1 MEEKTPVG
9 SNAPIEESTEK
20 KTSPAGSSSASP
32 APIEETSDV
41 VDTASAD
48 TGAESAPAAGG
59 SASPAPAGSSSP
71 SAASIAESADV
82 VDSASADASTKSADA
97 STKSADAGEE
107 SAPAAPSAGG
117 SASPASIEESAGVV
131 DAASA
136 DTGAESA
143 PAGSS
148 SASPAPIEES
158 TGAEE
163 TASADEVS
171 DSAAEAVPDEE
182 EDENAQWEAYEREQA
197 EIEESRRKPGKYR
210 WVMKQDDMRE
220 AMLALEKAK
229 GRYRMYTIAAYV
241 MCVFALVPAADFILT
256 RSAFSMIAAFAAVAL
271 GFWIHGITS
280 RAARGAMKQMNP
292 RGIKFSIEA
301 KKHGLQ
307 VSDMVNKASLMPY
320 SFFKAAYETEDYL
333 SLVTVKNSALHIKRD
348 ELSASYRALR
358 EKLQQELGEHFV
370 SKKIQKNK

>member
-32 APIEETSDV
+32 ASIAETADV
-41 VDTASAD
+41 VDTASTDA
-48 TGAESAPAAGG
+48 GAESV
-59 SASPAPAGSSSP
+59 PAGSSSP
-71 SAASIAESADV
+71 SA
-82 VDSASADASTKSADA
+82 
-97 STKSADAGEE
+97 
-107 SAPAAPSAGG
+107 
-117 SASPASIEESAGVV
+117 
-131 DAASA
+131 
-136 DTGAESA
+136 A

-158 TGAEE
+158 IDAAEAASADASTKSADAGAKSAGAEE
-163 TASADEVS
+163 TASADEA
-171 DSAAEAVPDEE
+171 SAAEAAPDEE

-256 RSAFSMIAAFAAVAL
+256 RSVFSMMAAFAAVAL

-348 ELSASYRALR
+348 EGSASYRALR

>member
-20 KTSPAGSSSASP
+20 KTSPAGSNSPSA
-32 APIEETSDV
+32 APIEESID
-41 VDTASAD
+41 A
-48 TGAESAPAAGG
+48 AEAA
-59 SASPAPAGSSSP
+59 
-71 SAASIAESADV
+71 
-82 VDSASADASTKSADA
+82 SADA

-107 SAPAAPSAGG
+107 SAPAAPAAGD
-117 SASPASIEESAGVV
+117 SASPASIAESAGAADTASTDAGEESA
-131 DAASA
+131 DASA
-136 DTGAESA
+136 EAA
-143 PAGSS
+143 PDG
-148 SASPAPIEES
+148 
-158 TGAEE
+158 
-163 TASADEVS
+163 
-171 DSAAEAVPDEE
+171 E

-348 ELSASYRALR
+348 EGSASYRALR

>member
-20 KTSPAGSSSASP
+20 KTSPAGSNSPSAAS
-32 APIEETSDV
+32 IEESAGA
-41 VDTASAD
+41 VDAASTDASAESAD
-48 TGAESAPAAGG
+48 AGAESAPAAPAAGD
-59 SASPAPAGSSSP
+59 SASPTSIAETADVVDT
-71 SAASIAESADV
+71 ASTDASAESAD
-82 VDSASADASTKSADA
+82 
-97 STKSADAGEE
+97 
-107 SAPAAPSAGG
+107 
-117 SASPASIEESAGVV
+117 
-131 DAASA
+131 
-136 DTGAESA
+136 
-143 PAGSS
+143 
-148 SASPAPIEES
+148 
-158 TGAEE
+158 AEE
-163 TASADEVS
+163 TASADEA
-171 DSAAEAVPDEE
+171 SAAEAVPDGE

-348 ELSASYRALR
+348 EGSASYRALR

>member
-20 KTSPAGSSSASP
+20 KTSPAGSNSPSA
-32 APIEETSDV
+32 
-41 VDTASAD
+41 
-48 TGAESAPAAGG
+48 APAAGG
-59 SASPAPAGSSSP
+59 SASPA
-71 SAASIAESADV
+71 SIAETADV
-82 VDSASADASTKSADA
+82 VDSAST
-97 STKSADAGEE
+97 
-107 SAPAAPSAGG
+107 
-117 SASPASIEESAGVV
+117 
-131 DAASA
+131 
-136 DTGAESA
+136 DTGAESTDAAPAAAPSAA

-148 SASPAPIEES
+148 SASPTPI
-158 TGAEE
+158 AE
-163 TASADEVS
+163 TADAIDAASADEA
-171 DSAAEAVPDEE
+171 SAAEAVPDEE

-256 RSAFSMIAAFAAVAL
+256 RSVFSMIAAFAAMAL

-348 ELSASYRALR
+348 EGSASYRALR

>member
-20 KTSPAGSSSASP
+20 KTSPAGSSS
-32 APIEETSDV
+32 
-41 VDTASAD
+41 
-48 TGAESAPAAGG
+48 
-59 SASPAPAGSSSP
+59 P
-71 SAASIAESADV
+71 SAASIAESAGA
-82 VDSASADASTKSADA
+82 VDTASADA

-107 SAPAAPSAGG
+107 SAPAAPAAGD
-117 SASPASIEESAGVV
+117 SASPASIAETADVV
-131 DAASA
+131 DSASA
-136 DTGAESA
+136 DAGAKSA
-143 PAGSS
+143 
-148 SASPAPIEES
+148 
-158 TGAEE
+158 GAEE
-163 TASADEVS
+163 TASADEA
-171 DSAAEAVPDEE
+171 SAAEAAPDEE

-348 ELSASYRALR
+348 EGSASYRALR

>member
-20 KTSPAGSSSASP
+20 KTSPAGSNSPSA
-32 APIEETSDV
+32 
-41 VDTASAD
+41 
-48 TGAESAPAAGG
+48 APAAGG
-59 SASPAPAGSSSP
+59 SP
-71 SAASIAESADV
+71 SATPIAESAGA
-82 VDSASADASTKSADA
+82 VDAASTDA

-107 SAPAAPSAGG
+107 SAPAAPAAGG
-117 SASPASIEESAGVV
+117 SPSAASIAESAGAV
-131 DAASA
+131 DAAST
-136 DTGAESA
+136 DTGAESTDAAPAAAPSAA

-148 SASPAPIEES
+148 SASPTPI
-158 TGAEE
+158 AE
-163 TASADEVS
+163 TADAIDAASADEA
-171 DSAAEAVPDEE
+171 SAAEAAPDGE

-256 RSAFSMIAAFAAVAL
+256 RSVFSMIAAFAAVAL

-348 ELSASYRALR
+348 EGSASYRALR

>member
-20 KTSPAGSSSASP
+20 KTSPAGSNSPSAAPAAGDSP
-32 APIEETSDV
+32 SAAPIEESIDA
-41 VDTASAD
+41 VDT
-48 TGAESAPAAGG
+48 
-59 SASPAPAGSSSP
+59 
-71 SAASIAESADV
+71 
-82 VDSASADASTKSADA
+82 ASADASTK
-97 STKSADAGEE
+97 
-107 SAPAAPSAGG
+107 
-117 SASPASIEESAGVV
+117 
-131 DAASA
+131 SA

-148 SASPAPIEES
+148 SASPAPIAES
-158 TGAEE
+158 AGAVDAASTDASAESADAEE
-163 TASADEVS
+163 TASADEA
-171 DSAAEAVPDEE
+171 SAAEAVPDEE

-256 RSAFSMIAAFAAVAL
+256 RSVFSMIAAFAAVAL

-348 ELSASYRALR
+348 EGSASYRALR

>member
-20 KTSPAGSSSASP
+20 KTSPAGSNSPSAT
-32 APIEETSDV
+32 PIEESAGA
-41 VDTASAD
+41 VDAASTDASA
-48 TGAESAPAAGG
+48 E
-59 SASPAPAGSSSP
+59 
-71 SAASIAESADV
+71 
-82 VDSASADASTKSADA
+82 
-97 STKSADAGEE
+97 SADAGE
-107 SAPAAPSAGG
+107 
-117 SASPASIEESAGVV
+117 
-131 DAASA
+131 
-136 DTGAESA
+136 ESA

-148 SASPAPIEES
+148 SASPAPAAGGSPSAASIAETADVVDS
-158 TGAEE
+158 ASADAGAKSAGAEE
-163 TASADEVS
+163 TASADEA
-171 DSAAEAVPDEE
+171 SAAEAVPDGE

-348 ELSASYRALR
+348 EGSASYRALR

>member
-20 KTSPAGSSSASP
+20 KTSPAGSNSPSAAPAAGDSP
-32 APIEETSDV
+32 SAAPIEESID
-41 VDTASAD
+41 A
-48 TGAESAPAAGG
+48 AE
-59 SASPAPAGSSSP
+59 
-71 SAASIAESADV
+71 AAS
-82 VDSASADASTKSADA
+82 TDA
-97 STKSADAGEE
+97 STKSADAGE
-107 SAPAAPSAGG
+107 
-117 SASPASIEESAGVV
+117 
-131 DAASA
+131 
-136 DTGAESA
+136 ESA

-280 RAARGAMKQMNP
+280 RAARSAMKQMNP

-348 ELSASYRALR
+348 EGSASYRALR

>member
-20 KTSPAGSSSASP
+20 KTSPAGSNSPSA
-32 APIEETSDV
+32 APIEESID
-41 VDTASAD
+41 A
-48 TGAESAPAAGG
+48 AEAA
-59 SASPAPAGSSSP
+59 
-71 SAASIAESADV
+71 
-82 VDSASADASTKSADA
+82 SADA

-107 SAPAAPSAGG
+107 SAPAAPAGSNSPSA
-117 SASPASIEESAGVV
+117 APIEETSDVV
-131 DAASA
+131 DTAST

-148 SASPAPIEES
+148 SASATPIAES
-158 TGAEE
+158 AGAVD
-163 TASADEVS
+163 TASADEA
-171 DSAAEAVPDEE
+171 SAAEAAPDEE

-256 RSAFSMIAAFAAVAL
+256 RSVFSMMAAFAAVGL
-271 GFWIHGITS
+271 GIWIKGITS

-348 ELSASYRALR
+348 EGSASYRALR

>member
-20 KTSPAGSSSASP
+20 KTSPAGSNSPSA
-32 APIEETSDV
+32 APIEESID
-41 VDTASAD
+41 A
-48 TGAESAPAAGG
+48 AE
-59 SASPAPAGSSSP
+59 
-71 SAASIAESADV
+71 AAS
-82 VDSASADASTKSADA
+82 TDA

-107 SAPAAPSAGG
+107 SAPAAPAAGD
-117 SASPASIEESAGVV
+117 SASPASI
-131 DAASA
+131 
-136 DTGAESA
+136 AESA
-143 PAGSS
+143 DAVDS
-148 SASPAPIEES
+148 
-158 TGAEE
+158 
-163 TASADEVS
+163 ASADEA
-171 DSAAEAVPDEE
+171 SAAEAVPDEE

-256 RSAFSMIAAFAAVAL
+256 RSVFSMIAAFAAVAL

-348 ELSASYRALR
+348 EGSASYRALR

>member
-20 KTSPAGSSSASP
+20 KTSPAGSNSPSA
-32 APIEETSDV
+32 APIEGTSDV
-41 VDTASAD
+41 VDT
-48 TGAESAPAAGG
+48 
-59 SASPAPAGSSSP
+59 
-71 SAASIAESADV
+71 
-82 VDSASADASTKSADA
+82 
-97 STKSADAGEE
+97 
-107 SAPAAPSAGG
+107 
-117 SASPASIEESAGVV
+117 
-131 DAASA
+131 ASA

-148 SASPAPIEES
+148 SASPAPIAES
-158 TGAEE
+158 AGAVDAASTDASAESADAEE
-163 TASADEVS
+163 TASADEA
-171 DSAAEAVPDEE
+171 SAAEAAPDEE

-241 MCVFALVPAADFILT
+241 MCVFALFPAADFILT

-348 ELSASYRALR
+348 EGSASYRALR

>member
-32 APIEETSDV
+32 APIEESID
-41 VDTASAD
+41 A
-48 TGAESAPAAGG
+48 AEAA
-59 SASPAPAGSSSP
+59 
-71 SAASIAESADV
+71 
-82 VDSASADASTKSADA
+82 SADA

-107 SAPAAPSAGG
+107 SAPAAPAAGD
-117 SASPASIEESAGVV
+117 SASPASIAESAGAV
-131 DAASA
+131 DAAST
-136 DTGAESA
+136 DTGAESTDAAPAAAPSAA

-148 SASPAPIEES
+148 SASPTPI
-158 TGAEE
+158 AE
-163 TASADEVS
+163 TADAIDAASADEA
-171 DSAAEAVPDEE
+171 SAAEAAPDGE

-256 RSAFSMIAAFAAVAL
+256 RSVFSMIAAFAAVAL

-307 VSDMVNKASLMPY
+307 VNDMVNKASLMPY

-348 ELSASYRALR
+348 EGSASYRALR

>member
-20 KTSPAGSSSASP
+20 KPSPAGSN
-32 APIEETSDV
+32 
-41 VDTASAD
+41 
-48 TGAESAPAAGG
+48 
-59 SASPAPAGSSSP
+59 SP
-71 SAASIAESADV
+71 SAASIAESAGA
-82 VDSASADASTKSADA
+82 VDAASTDASAE
-97 STKSADAGEE
+97 SADAGEE
-107 SAPAAPSAGG
+107 SAPA
-117 SASPASIEESAGVV
+117 
-131 DAASA
+131 
-136 DTGAESA
+136 
-143 PAGSS
+143 GSS
-148 SASPAPIEES
+148 SASAAPIAES
-158 TGAEE
+158 AGAVDTASADASAESAGAEE
-163 TASADEVS
+163 TASADEA
-171 DSAAEAVPDEE
+171 SAAEAAPDGE

-256 RSAFSMIAAFAAVAL
+256 RSVFSMIAAFAAVAL

-348 ELSASYRALR
+348 EGSASYRALR

>member
-9 SNAPIEESTEK
+9 SNTPIEESTEK
-20 KTSPAGSSSASP
+20 KTSPAGSN
-32 APIEETSDV
+32 
-41 VDTASAD
+41 
-48 TGAESAPAAGG
+48 
-59 SASPAPAGSSSP
+59 SP
-71 SAASIAESADV
+71 SATPIAESAGA
-82 VDSASADASTKSADA
+82 VDAASTDVSAE
-97 STKSADAGEE
+97 STDAGEE
-107 SAPAAPSAGG
+107 SAPAGSNSPSA
-117 SASPASIEESAGVV
+117 APIEESAGAV
-131 DAASA
+131 DTASTDA
-136 DTGAESA
+136 SAESA
-143 PAGSS
+143 D
-148 SASPAPIEES
+148 
-158 TGAEE
+158 AEE
-163 TASADEVS
+163 TASADEA
-171 DSAAEAVPDEE
+171 SAAEAVPDGE

-256 RSAFSMIAAFAAVAL
+256 RSVFSMMAAFAAAGL
-271 GFWIHGITS
+271 GIWIKGITS

-348 ELSASYRALR
+348 EGSASYRALR

>member
-20 KTSPAGSSSASP
+20 KTSPAPAGSS
-32 APIEETSDV
+32 
-41 VDTASAD
+41 
-48 TGAESAPAAGG
+48 

-71 SAASIAESADV
+71 SAAPIEESIDAAEA
-82 VDSASADASTKSADA
+82 ASTDA

-107 SAPAAPSAGG
+107 SAPAGSNSPSA
-117 SASPASIEESAGVV
+117 APIEESAGAI
-131 DAASA
+131 DAASTDA
-136 DTGAESA
+136 GEESA
-143 PAGSS
+143 
-148 SASPAPIEES
+148 
-158 TGAEE
+158 GAEE
-163 TASADEVS
+163 TASADEA
-171 DSAAEAVPDEE
+171 SAAEAVPDGE

-256 RSAFSMIAAFAAVAL
+256 RSVFSMMAAFAAVGL
-271 GFWIHGITS
+271 GIWIKGITS

-348 ELSASYRALR
+348 EGSASYRALR

>member
-20 KTSPAGSSSASP
+20 KTSPAGSSS
-32 APIEETSDV
+32 
-41 VDTASAD
+41 
-48 TGAESAPAAGG
+48 
-59 SASPAPAGSSSP
+59 P
-71 SAASIAESADV
+71 SAASIAESAGA
-82 VDSASADASTKSADA
+82 VDAASADA

-107 SAPAAPSAGG
+107 SAPAGSSSASPTPAAGG
-117 SASPASIEESAGVV
+117 SPSAASIAESAGAV

-136 DTGAESA
+136 DTGAENA
-143 PAGSS
+143 D
-148 SASPAPIEES
+148 
-158 TGAEE
+158 AEE
-163 TASADEVS
+163 TASADEA
-171 DSAAEAVPDEE
+171 SAAEAVPDEE

-256 RSAFSMIAAFAAVAL
+256 RSVFSMIAAFAAVAL

-348 ELSASYRALR
+348 EGSASYRALR

>member
-20 KTSPAGSSSASP
+20 KTSPA
-32 APIEETSDV
+32 
-41 VDTASAD
+41 
-48 TGAESAPAAGG
+48 
-59 SASPAPAGSSSP
+59 PAGSSSP
-71 SAASIAESADV
+71 SATPIAESAGA
-82 VDSASADASTKSADA
+82 VDAASTDA

-107 SAPAAPSAGG
+107 SAPAAPAAGD
-117 SASPASIEESAGVV
+117 SASPASIAETADVV
-131 DAASA
+131 DTASTDA
-136 DTGAESA
+136 GAKSA
-143 PAGSS
+143 
-148 SASPAPIEES
+148 
-158 TGAEE
+158 GAEE
-163 TASADEVS
+163 TASTDEA
-171 DSAAEAVPDEE
+171 SAAEAVPDEE

-256 RSAFSMIAAFAAVAL
+256 RSVFSMIAAFAAVAL

-348 ELSASYRALR
+348 EGSASYRALR

>member
-32 APIEETSDV
+32 AP
-41 VDTASAD
+41 
-48 TGAESAPAAGG
+48 AAGG
-59 SASPAPAGSSSP
+59 SP
-71 SAASIAESADV
+71 SAAPIEESIDAAEA
-82 VDSASADASTKSADA
+82 ASTDA

-107 SAPAAPSAGG
+107 SAPAG
-117 SASPASIEESAGVV
+117 SNSPSPASIAETTDVV
-131 DAASA
+131 DSASA
-136 DTGAESA
+136 DAGAKSA
-143 PAGSS
+143 
-148 SASPAPIEES
+148 
-158 TGAEE
+158 GAEE
-163 TASADEVS
+163 TASADEA
-171 DSAAEAVPDEE
+171 SAAEAVPDEE

-241 MCVFALVPAADFILT
+241 MCVFALFPAADFILT

-348 ELSASYRALR
+348 EGSASYRALR

>member
-1 MEEKTPVG
+1 MEEKTPMG

-20 KTSPAGSSSASP
+20 KTSPAGSNSPSAAS
-32 APIEETSDV
+32 IEESAGA
-41 VDTASAD
+41 VDAASTDASAESAD
-48 TGAESAPAAGG
+48 AGAESAPAAPAAGD
-59 SASPAPAGSSSP
+59 SASPTSIAETADVVDT
-71 SAASIAESADV
+71 ASTDASAESAD
-82 VDSASADASTKSADA
+82 
-97 STKSADAGEE
+97 
-107 SAPAAPSAGG
+107 
-117 SASPASIEESAGVV
+117 
-131 DAASA
+131 
-136 DTGAESA
+136 
-143 PAGSS
+143 
-148 SASPAPIEES
+148 
-158 TGAEE
+158 AEE
-163 TASADEVS
+163 TASADEA
-171 DSAAEAVPDEE
+171 SAAEAVPDGE

-348 ELSASYRALR
+348 EGSASYRALR

>member
-20 KTSPAGSSSASP
+20 KTSPAGSN
-32 APIEETSDV
+32 
-41 VDTASAD
+41 
-48 TGAESAPAAGG
+48 
-59 SASPAPAGSSSP
+59 SP
-71 SAASIAESADV
+71 SAASIAESADA
-82 VDSASADASTKSADA
+82 VDTAST
-97 STKSADAGEE
+97 
-107 SAPAAPSAGG
+107 
-117 SASPASIEESAGVV
+117 
-131 DAASA
+131 

-148 SASPAPIEES
+148 SASPAPIAES
-158 TGAEE
+158 AGAVDAASTDASAKSADAEE
-163 TASADEVS
+163 TASADEA
-171 DSAAEAVPDEE
+171 SAAEAVPDEE

-348 ELSASYRALR
+348 EGSASYRALR

>member
-20 KTSPAGSSSASP
+20 KTSPAPAAGGSPSA

-41 VDTASAD
+41 VDTASTDAS
-48 TGAESAPAAGG
+48 AES
-59 SASPAPAGSSSP
+59 APAGSSSP
-71 SAASIAESADV
+71 SAAPIAESAG
-82 VDSASADASTKSADA
+82 A
-97 STKSADAGEE
+97 
-107 SAPAAPSAGG
+107 
-117 SASPASIEESAGVV
+117 V

-136 DTGAESA
+136 DAGAKSA
-143 PAGSS
+143 
-148 SASPAPIEES
+148 
-158 TGAEE
+158 GAEE
-163 TASADEVS
+163 TASADEA
-171 DSAAEAVPDEE
+171 SAAEAVPDEE

-241 MCVFALVPAADFILT
+241 MCVFALFPAADFILT
-256 RSAFSMIAAFAAVAL
+256 RSVFSMMAAFAAVAL

-348 ELSASYRALR
+348 EGSASYRALR

>member
-32 APIEETSDV
+32 ASIAETADV
-41 VDTASAD
+41 VDTASTD
-48 TGAESAPAAGG
+48 
-59 SASPAPAGSSSP
+59 
-71 SAASIAESADV
+71 
-82 VDSASADASTKSADA
+82 ASAKSAD
-97 STKSADAGEE
+97 
-107 SAPAAPSAGG
+107 
-117 SASPASIEESAGVV
+117 
-131 DAASA
+131 
-136 DTGAESA
+136 
-143 PAGSS
+143 
-148 SASPAPIEES
+148 
-158 TGAEE
+158 AEE
-163 TASADEVS
+163 TASADEA
-171 DSAAEAVPDEE
+171 SAAEAVPDEE

-241 MCVFALVPAADFILT
+241 MCVFALFPAADFILT
-256 RSAFSMIAAFAAVAL
+256 RSVFSMIAAFAAVAL

-348 ELSASYRALR
+348 EGSASYRALR

>member
-20 KTSPAGSSSASP
+20 KTSSSAAPAAGGSP
-32 APIEETSDV
+32 SAAPIEETSDV

-48 TGAESAPAAGG
+48 ASTESTDAGAESA
-59 SASPAPAGSSSP
+59 
-71 SAASIAESADV
+71 D
-82 VDSASADASTKSADA
+82 ASA
-97 STKSADAGEE
+97 E
-107 SAPAAPSAGG
+107 AA
-117 SASPASIEESAGVV
+117 
-131 DAASA
+131 
-136 DTGAESA
+136 
-143 PAGSS
+143 
-148 SASPAPIEES
+148 
-158 TGAEE
+158 
-163 TASADEVS
+163 
-171 DSAAEAVPDEE
+171 PDEE

-256 RSAFSMIAAFAAVAL
+256 RSVFSMMAAFAAVGL
-271 GFWIHGITS
+271 GIWIKGITS

-320 SFFKAAYETEDYL
+320 SFFRAAYETEDYL

-348 ELSASYRALR
+348 EGSASYRALR

>member
-20 KTSPAGSSSASP
+20 KTSPSA
-32 APIEETSDV
+32 
-41 VDTASAD
+41 
-48 TGAESAPAAGG
+48 APAAGG
-59 SASPAPAGSSSP
+59 SPSPAPAGSSSP
-71 SAASIAESADV
+71 SAAPAGSNSPSAAPIEESADA
-82 VDSASADASTKSADA
+82 VDSASADA

-107 SAPAAPSAGG
+107 SAPAAPAAGD
-117 SASPASIEESAGVV
+117 SASPASIAETADVV
-131 DAASA
+131 DSASA
-136 DTGAESA
+136 DAGAKSA
-143 PAGSS
+143 
-148 SASPAPIEES
+148 
-158 TGAEE
+158 GAEE
-163 TASADEVS
+163 TASADEA
-171 DSAAEAVPDEE
+171 SAAEAVPDEE

-348 ELSASYRALR
+348 EGSASYRALR

>member
-20 KTSPAGSSSASP
+20 KTSPAGSSSPSA
-32 APIEETSDV
+32 APIEES
-41 VDTASAD
+41 
-48 TGAESAPAAGG
+48 TGAAE
-59 SASPAPAGSSSP
+59 
-71 SAASIAESADV
+71 AAS
-82 VDSASADASTKSADA
+82 TDA

-107 SAPAAPSAGG
+107 SAPAAGD
-117 SASPASIEESAGVV
+117 SASLASIAETADVV
-131 DAASA
+131 DSASA
-136 DTGAESA
+136 DAGAKSA
-143 PAGSS
+143 
-148 SASPAPIEES
+148 
-158 TGAEE
+158 GAEE
-163 TASADEVS
+163 TASADEA
-171 DSAAEAVPDEE
+171 SAAEAAPDEE

-241 MCVFALVPAADFILT
+241 MCVFALFPAADFILT
-256 RSAFSMIAAFAAVAL
+256 RSVFSMMAAFAAAGL
-271 GFWIHGITS
+271 GIWIKGITS

-348 ELSASYRALR
+348 EGSASYRALR

>member
-32 APIEETSDV
+32 APIEESAGA
-41 VDTASAD
+41 VD
-48 TGAESAPAAGG
+48 
-59 SASPAPAGSSSP
+59 
-71 SAASIAESADV
+71 AAS
-82 VDSASADASTKSADA
+82 TDA

-107 SAPAAPSAGG
+107 SAPAAPAAGD
-117 SASPASIEESAGVV
+117 SASPASIAETADVV
-131 DAASA
+131 DSASA
-136 DTGAESA
+136 DAGAKSA
-143 PAGSS
+143 
-148 SASPAPIEES
+148 
-158 TGAEE
+158 GAEE
-163 TASADEVS
+163 TASADEA
-171 DSAAEAVPDEE
+171 SAAEAVPDGE

-241 MCVFALVPAADFILT
+241 MCVFALFPAADFILT
-256 RSAFSMIAAFAAVAL
+256 RSVFSMIAAFAAVAL

-348 ELSASYRALR
+348 EGSASYRALR
-358 EKLQQELGEHFV
+358 EKLQLELGEHFV

>member
-20 KTSPAGSSSASP
+20 KTSPSA
-32 APIEETSDV
+32 
-41 VDTASAD
+41 
-48 TGAESAPAAGG
+48 
-59 SASPAPAGSSSP
+59 
-71 SAASIAESADV
+71 
-82 VDSASADASTKSADA
+82 
-97 STKSADAGEE
+97 
-107 SAPAAPSAGG
+107 
-117 SASPASIEESAGVV
+117 
-131 DAASA
+131 
-136 DTGAESA
+136 A

-148 SASPAPIEES
+148 SASPAPIAESAGAVDAASTDVSAESTDAGEES
-158 TGAEE
+158 APAGSNSPSATPIAETADVVDSASADAGAKSAGAVD
-163 TASADEVS
+163 TASADEA
-171 DSAAEAVPDEE
+171 SAAEAVPDGE

-256 RSAFSMIAAFAAVAL
+256 RSVFSMIAAFAAVAL

-348 ELSASYRALR
+348 EGSASYRALR

>member
-20 KTSPAGSSSASP
+20 KTSPAPAGSSSPSA
-32 APIEETSDV
+32 APIEESIDA
-41 VDTASAD
+41 VDAASTD
-48 TGAESAPAAGG
+48 TGAESAPAG
-59 SASPAPAGSSSP
+59 SNSP
-71 SAASIAESADV
+71 SAASIAESAGA
-82 VDSASADASTKSADA
+82 VDSASADVS
-97 STKSADAGEE
+97 EE
-107 SAPAAPSAGG
+107 S
-117 SASPASIEESAGVV
+117 
-131 DAASA
+131 
-136 DTGAESA
+136 
-143 PAGSS
+143 
-148 SASPAPIEES
+148 
-158 TGAEE
+158 
-163 TASADEVS
+163 DEA
-171 DSAAEAVPDEE
+171 SAAEAVPDEE

-256 RSAFSMIAAFAAVAL
+256 RSVFSMIAAFAAVAL

-307 VSDMVNKASLMPY
+307 VGDMVNKASLMPY

-348 ELSASYRALR
+348 EGSASYRALR

>member
-20 KTSPAGSSSASP
+20 KTSPAGSNSPSA
-32 APIEETSDV
+32 
-41 VDTASAD
+41 
-48 TGAESAPAAGG
+48 APAAGG
-59 SASPAPAGSSSP
+59 SP
-71 SAASIAESADV
+71 SATPIAESAGA
-82 VDSASADASTKSADA
+82 VDAASTDA

-107 SAPAAPSAGG
+107 SAPAAPAAGD
-117 SASPASIEESAGVV
+117 SASPASIAETADVV
-131 DAASA
+131 DSASA
-136 DTGAESA
+136 DAGAKSA
-143 PAGSS
+143 D
-148 SASPAPIEES
+148 
-158 TGAEE
+158 AEE
-163 TASADEVS
+163 TASADEA
-171 DSAAEAVPDEE
+171 SAAEAAPDGE

-256 RSAFSMIAAFAAVAL
+256 RSVFSMMAAFAAVGL
-271 GFWIHGITS
+271 GIWIKGITS

-348 ELSASYRALR
+348 EGSASYRALR

>member
-20 KTSPAGSSSASP
+20 KTSPAATPAAGDSASP
-32 APIEETSDV
+32 ASIAETADAI
-41 VDTASAD
+41 DTASAD
-48 TGAESAPAAGG
+48 AN
-59 SASPAPAGSSSP
+59 
-71 SAASIAESADV
+71 
-82 VDSASADASTKSADA
+82 
-97 STKSADAGEE
+97 TKSADAGEE
-107 SAPAAPSAGG
+107 SAPAAPAAGD
-117 SASPASIEESAGVV
+117 SASP
-131 DAASA
+131 
-136 DTGAESA
+136 T
-143 PAGSS
+143 
-148 SASPAPIEES
+148 PIEES

-163 TASADEVS
+163 TASADEA
-171 DSAAEAVPDEE
+171 SAAEAVPDEE

-256 RSAFSMIAAFAAVAL
+256 RSAFSMMAAFAAAGL
-271 GFWIHGITS
+271 GIWIKGITS

-348 ELSASYRALR
+348 EGSASYRALR

>member
-20 KTSPAGSSSASP
+20 KTSPSA
-32 APIEETSDV
+32 
-41 VDTASAD
+41 
-48 TGAESAPAAGG
+48 
-59 SASPAPAGSSSP
+59 APAGSNSPSAAPAGSNSP
-71 SAASIAESADV
+71 SAASIAETADV
-82 VDSASADASTKSADA
+82 VDTASTDA

-107 SAPAAPSAGG
+107 SAPAAPAAG
-117 SASPASIEESAGVV
+117 
-131 DAASA
+131 D
-136 DTGAESA
+136 
-143 PAGSS
+143 
-148 SASPAPIEES
+148 SASPAPIAETADVVDS
-158 TGAEE
+158 ASADAGAKSADAEE
-163 TASADEVS
+163 TASADEA
-171 DSAAEAVPDEE
+171 SAAEAVPDEE

-241 MCVFALVPAADFILT
+241 MCVFALFPAADFILT

-348 ELSASYRALR
+348 EGSASYRALR

>member
-20 KTSPAGSSSASP
+20 KTSPSA
-32 APIEETSDV
+32 
-41 VDTASAD
+41 
-48 TGAESAPAAGG
+48 
-59 SASPAPAGSSSP
+59 
-71 SAASIAESADV
+71 
-82 VDSASADASTKSADA
+82 
-97 STKSADAGEE
+97 
-107 SAPAAPSAGG
+107 
-117 SASPASIEESAGVV
+117 
-131 DAASA
+131 
-136 DTGAESA
+136 A

-148 SASPAPIEES
+148 SASPAPAAGGSPSAAPIEETADVVDTASTDASTESADAGEESAPAGSNSASAAPIEES
-158 TGAEE
+158 AGAAD
-163 TASADEVS
+163 TASADEA
-171 DSAAEAVPDEE
+171 SAAEAVPDEE

-241 MCVFALVPAADFILT
+241 MCVFALFPAADFILT
-256 RSAFSMIAAFAAVAL
+256 RSVFSMIAAFAAVAL

-348 ELSASYRALR
+348 EGSASYRALR

>member
-9 SNAPIEESTEK
+9 SKAPIEESTEK

-32 APIEETSDV
+32 AP
-41 VDTASAD
+41 
-48 TGAESAPAAGG
+48 
-59 SASPAPAGSSSP
+59 AGSSSP
-71 SAASIAESADV
+71 SAAPIAESAG
-82 VDSASADASTKSADA
+82 AAEAASTDA
-97 STKSADAGEE
+97 STKSADAGE
-107 SAPAAPSAGG
+107 
-117 SASPASIEESAGVV
+117 
-131 DAASA
+131 
-136 DTGAESA
+136 ESA

-158 TGAEE
+158 IDAAEAASTDASAESADAEE
-163 TASADEVS
+163 TASADEA
-171 DSAAEAVPDEE
+171 SAAEAAPDEE

-256 RSAFSMIAAFAAVAL
+256 RSVFSMMAAFAAAGL
-271 GFWIHGITS
+271 GIWIKGITS

-348 ELSASYRALR
+348 EGSASYRALR

>member
-20 KTSPAGSSSASP
+20 KTSPAGSN
-32 APIEETSDV
+32 
-41 VDTASAD
+41 
-48 TGAESAPAAGG
+48 
-59 SASPAPAGSSSP
+59 SP
-71 SAASIAESADV
+71 SAAPI
-82 VDSASADASTKSADA
+82 T
-97 STKSADAGEE
+97 
-107 SAPAAPSAGG
+107 
-117 SASPASIEESAGVV
+117 ESAGAV

-143 PAGSS
+143 PAAPAAGD
-148 SASPAPIEES
+148 SASPASIAETADVVDSASTDASTKSADAGAESAPAAPAAGDSASPASIAETADVVDSASTDVSAESTDAGEES
-158 TGAEE
+158 AD
-163 TASADEVS
+163 ASA
-171 DSAAEAVPDEE
+171 EADPDGE

-256 RSAFSMIAAFAAVAL
+256 RSVFSMIAAFAAVAL

-348 ELSASYRALR
+348 EGSASYRALR